1 MPCTRWGRLAATL
14 AAVFAVSSA
23 FAADPQP
30 YERTI
35 KVNVDEDEKPL
46 PVTDVDITL
55 GGFVKLDAL
64 FSVYSDGDVA
74 TPGGL
79 RDFYA
84 PSSIPVA
91 GSSAAENATSMFDMH
106 AKETRLFFK
115 VDGRTSESKLGA
127 YIEMD
132 FISNPGAGTE
142 VVTNAYNPALRRAY
156 VTYDNFLLGQ
166 DWTLFQSMASLPDS
180 VDFVRWPTDGT
191 VFVRQPQ
198 IRYTLPGILGGDIA
212 VSLENAETL
221 IKPRTGT
228 VSGATPVTANF
239 VTGDAVLPDVVLRYN
254 WKPSFGELNV
264 SLIARELRAD
274 LAATGGDAP
283 NNSVSG
289 KELGTGISLGGKLAS
304 FGKDDVRFQ
313 VTGGEGIGRYVALGA
328 APDAVVDT
336 SNELEPVALVAGLVA
351 YRRVWNDRWRSNLM
365 VATFQA
371 DNDTTLTGTG
381 VTSALSSG
389 RVNLMYAPVDKLTFG
404 LEYTHGIR
412 ELENG
417 EDGTLDRLQ
426 FTTMYAY

>member
-1 MPCTRWGRLAATL
+1 MSIRWGSRAVALAAFL
-14 AAVFAVSSA
+14 AVPTAA
-23 FAADPQP
+23 FGADPQP
-30 YERTI
+30 YDKTI

-46 PVTDVDITL
+46 PVRDVDIQL

-74 TPGGL
+74 TPGGI

-91 GSSAAENATSMFDMH
+91 GSSAAENSTSMFDMH
-106 AKETRLFFK
+106 AKETRVFFK
-115 VDGRTSESKLGA
+115 IDGHVTDTKLGA
-127 YIEMD
+127 YLEMD

-142 VVTNAYNPALRRAY
+142 VTTNAYNPALRRAY
-156 VTYDNFLLGQ
+156 VTYNRWLLGQ

-198 IRYTLPGILGGDIA
+198 ARHTWTGLLGGDVA
-212 VSLENAETL
+212 VSLENSETL

-239 VTGDAVLPDVVLRYN
+239 VTGDANLPDLVLRYN
-254 WKPSFGELNV
+254 WKPSFGEFNV
-264 SLIARELRAD
+264 SLLARELRAD
-274 LAATGGDAP
+274 FAATGGDAP
-283 NNSVSG
+283 NNAASG
-289 KELGTGISLGGKLAS
+289 KEIGSGVSIGGKIAS
-304 FGKDDVRFQ
+304 IGQDDVRFQ

-328 APDAVVDT
+328 AADAVVDT
-336 SNELEPVALVAGLVA
+336 DGGLEPIAVVAGLVA
-351 YRRVWNDRWRSNLM
+351 YRRVWNERWRSNLM

-371 DNDTTLTGTG
+371 DNDTSLTGAG
-381 VTSALSSG
+381 VTSALSSA

-404 LEYTHGIR
+404 LEFTHGIR